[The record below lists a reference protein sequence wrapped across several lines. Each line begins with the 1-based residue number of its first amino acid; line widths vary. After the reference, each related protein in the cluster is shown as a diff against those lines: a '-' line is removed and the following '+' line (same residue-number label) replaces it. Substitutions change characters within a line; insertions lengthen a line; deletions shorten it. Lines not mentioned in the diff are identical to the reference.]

1 MQLASQGN
9 DFMEFK
15 DEVMKKI
22 RLVENKFLS
31 EFNSKFSQVN
41 SNFEKMD
48 IKINTISQNNNSL
61 LDLVTKQNF
70 NFDKVNEF
78 DIYKTKTDQSLI
90 TQKIQIKN
98 ILQEIRQI
106 KDNFE
111 KIVTENLIIPGSI
124 GPGSIYKN
132 LADYLVYQMNEFNK
146 LRNDIEQNKKKV
158 GDWEKTAINIISN
171 SLLRFQSY
179 IDNKIKQMH
188 VVFDKKYEV
197 FNTKILDIETKIEN
211 FEFKIDKSVKSIQD
225 DMQKI
230 TKAHK
235 TNKEN
240 TNKKFEEINQR
251 IDSLIKDFEYFKKL
265 KFQSLLKNKENNFDT
280 INSISGK
287 NNKFFHSNKNIFTLN
302 RNLSLTG
309 FMGQIQEKN
318 MSNNTSNKDDDQ
330 KNSSSINNNNNN
342 NNFPKYYQML
352 VHP

>member
-146 LRNDIEQNKKKV
+146 LRNDIEQNKKNV
-158 GDWEKTAINIISN
+158 GD
-171 SLLRFQSY
+171 
-179 IDNKIKQMH
+179 
-188 VVFDKKYEV
+188 
-197 FNTKILDIETKIEN
+197 
-211 FEFKIDKSVKSIQD
+211 
-225 DMQKI
+225 
-230 TKAHK
+230 
-235 TNKEN
+235 
-240 TNKKFEEINQR
+240 
-251 IDSLIKDFEYFKKL
+251 
-265 KFQSLLKNKENNFDT
+265 
-280 INSISGK
+280 
-287 NNKFFHSNKNIFTLN
+287 
-302 RNLSLTG
+302 
-309 FMGQIQEKN
+309 
-318 MSNNTSNKDDDQ
+318 
-330 KNSSSINNNNNN
+330 
-342 NNFPKYYQML
+342 
-352 VHP
+352 